1 MSPLLKS
8 ETDVLIVGAGPTGLT
23 MACELLRRGIPCRL
37 IDKSDAPSQTSKA
50 LGIQSRTLEVFED
63 MGIISQVLIR
73 GTRATAGNI
82 YEGNNRL
89 VHLDLQNLE
98 APYPYILMLP
108 QSQTECVLIE
118 LLHALGGKVERSRE
132 LIDVQ
137 QQGDHVISLVA
148 HINEGTETVE
158 EINASWV
165 IGCDGAHSKIR
176 KALGLQFEGSTYEEE
191 FLLADVDLNWSRT
204 HDESHAWLHTDG
216 LFAALPLPKCNQWR
230 LFADVA
236 PGQDGEIP
244 QASVELFKRLMIE
257 RTGDTTT
264 TISNP
269 TWLSNFRIHRK
280 LVSNY
285 RCGQVFLAGDA
296 AHIHSPFGGQGMN
309 TGIQDAYNLAWK
321 LALVINDEAPT
332 ALLDTYEEERWLV
345 AKDVLANTHAST
357 SLLITK
363 NPALRFVRDRLV
375 TWLASLD
382 FVQQLSLKNASEL
395 NVNYRS
401 SSLSQNY
408 YGSLSS
414 TRLLHNDRSET
425 PSIKDR
431 FNFHT
436 APKAGDR
443 APQGMCLR
451 YPSSSKTSL
460 FEQFKGTQMTL
471 LLFDGLSQTAQGY
484 EHLVNIASWVE
495 SYLGDKVRAC
505 IIVSNSD
512 KPASLDT
519 NGVVLLDPEC
529 ELHQTYGA
537 GAESLY
543 LIRPDGYIGFRSQ
556 PVEKK
561 PLLEYLNYLF
571 LLDSRP
577 LFQELEEQREVATNV
592 YGHSNS

>member
-1 MSPLLKS
+1 MSQLLKS

-37 IDKSDAPSQTSKA
+37 LDKSDAPSQTSKA

-63 MGIISQVLIR
+63 MGIVSQVLAR
-73 GTRATAGNI
+73 GTRATAANI

-89 VHLDLQNLE
+89 VYLDLQNLK
-98 APYPYILMLP
+98 APYPFVLVLP
-108 QSQTECVLIE
+108 QSQTESILIE
-118 LLHALGGKVERSRE
+118 LLHSLGGFVERSRE
-132 LIDVQ
+132 LIAIQ
-137 QQGDHVISLVA
+137 QKGDRVISLVA
-148 HINEGTETVE
+148 HTNEGTQTAE
-158 EINASWV
+158 EISASWG
-165 IGCDGAHSKIR
+165 IGCDGTHSKIR
-176 KALGLQFEGSTYEEE
+176 KALGIEFEGSTYEEE
-191 FLLADVDLNWSRT
+191 FLLADVDLDWSRT
-204 HDESHAWLHTDG
+204 HDETHAWLHSDG
-216 LFAALPLPKCNQWR
+216 LFAALPLPNSHQWR

-236 PGQDGEIP
+236 PGENGEIP

-269 TWLSNFRIHRK
+269 TWLSNFRIHRR
-280 LVSNY
+280 LANNY
-285 RCGQVFLAGDA
+285 RCGRVFLAGDA
-296 AHIHSPFGGQGMN
+296 AHIHSSFGGQGMN

-332 ALLDTYEEERWLV
+332 ALLDTYEEERRPIAL
-345 AKDVLANTHAST
+345 DVLDNTHAST

-363 NPALRFVRDRLV
+363 NPALRFVRDRLL
-375 TWLASLD
+375 TSLASLD
-382 FVQQLSLKNASEL
+382 FVQERNLQNTSQL

-414 TRLLHNDRSET
+414 TMLLHDDRSET

-431 FNFHT
+431 FDFHT

-443 APQGMCLR
+443 APQGVCLR
-451 YPSSSKTSL
+451 YPSDSKTSL
-460 FEQFKGTQMTL
+460 FEQFKGTQFTL

-484 EHLVNIASWVE
+484 AHLVSIASWVE
-495 SYLGDKVRAC
+495 SQLGDKVRPY
-505 IIVSNSD
+505 IIIASSD

-519 NGVVLLDPEC
+519 NGAVLLDPER

-556 PVEKK
+556 PVEKE
-561 PLLEYLNYLF
+561 PLLQYLRQLF
-571 LLDSRP
+571 WLKPAYSI
-577 LFQELEEQREVATNV
+577 T
-592 YGHSNS
+592 